1 MAAIDR
7 NRTDIFRAI
16 DKDVYKNSKRDV
28 RSREF
33 IFPGRV
39 VWTNGHV
46 ENVETLLKEK
56 SLQSSLLQNDVCMM
70 KNDGDEKA
78 SILLDFGVEL
88 HGGLRIICARE
99 KSGVGT
105 KVRIR
110 FGESVSEAMSE
121 IGGEYNATNDH
132 ARRDMVVVE

>member
-1 MAAIDR
+1 MSNIDR
-7 NRTDIFRAI
+7 TRNDIFRVMN
-16 DKDVYKNSKRDV
+16 KDVYKSSKRDV

-33 IFPGRV
+33 ILPGRV

-46 ENVETLLKEK
+46 ENAETLLKEK

-70 KNDGDEKA
+70 KNEGGEKA

-88 HGGLRIICARE
+88 HGGIRVIALDE
-99 KSGVGT
+99 KNGTNGKGT

-121 IGGEYNATNDH
+121 IGMESNATNDH
-132 ARRDMVVVE
+132 A